1 MSCIK
6 EPKLLQMYLVCSTLK
21 SSQ

>member
-6 EPKLLQMYLVCSTLK
+6 EPKLLQMYLVCSTQK
-21 SSQ
+21 